1 MGECAAIP
9 RRGGKPTIGSVRSAG
24 KIARGD
30 YALAREAVD
39 VAGTLFAREAATRAG
54 NSIMALARHRS
65 FELRGK
71 SGVEIV
77 TSADRISDGIIR

>member
-1 MGECAAIP
+1 MDPVADDLRVFLDAA
-9 RRGGKPTIGSVRSAG
+9 
-24 KIARGD
+24 
-30 YALAREAVD
+30 L
-39 VAGTLFAREAATRAG
+39 EAATRAG

-77 TSADRISDGIIR
+77 TSADRVSDGIIR